1 MVSRSTPEKMS
12 DVTATTKPGR
22 HIGGIG
28 GRTRVTEWATLTFYC
43 RRVAPDGTAGTAQ
56 FTASAWVVDQLAV
69 PYFLGNA
76 FLHPHRIDISARKQ
90 CLDIEVLDVLE
101 IPTRII
107 HEGRPVTRR
116 AAATAV
122 TAIPPGQTRVIAAR
136 WKDLPKG
143 RVFVSDPIHPAA
155 AAVFVDADTPR
166 VIQMTNSTKEAIRIG
181 KDARLGQIRDNEGID
196 MLSATGVT
204 LAAAAVTGQLTG
216 QSTAPARSHV
226 PVGYNPSL
234 DLDPN
239 PGPVEV
245 DYGDLSDDPIYD
257 VEQLMDRWQYRG

>member
-1 MVSRSTPEKMS
+1 MRAVRDLEAPCAR
-12 DVTATTKPGR
+12 DPGR
-22 HIGGIG
+22 V
-28 GRTRVTEWATLTFYC
+28 RQQRSWRVTGPWEGVYLGPSLAHYHRCLEGHPALGLC
-43 RRVAPDGTAGTAQ
+43 RPCRILEV
-56 FTASAWVVDQLAV
+56 WVVDQLAI

-101 IPTRII
+101 ILTRII

-136 WKDLPKG
+136 SKDLPKG

-166 VIQMTNSTKEAIRIG
+166 VIQMTNPTKEAIRIG

-216 QSTAPARSHV
+216 LSTAPARSDV
-226 PVGYNPSL
+226 PVGDNPSL

-245 DYGDLSDDPIYD
+245 DYGDLSDDPST
-257 VEQLMDRWQYRG
+257 MSSS